1 MAFFVYIIRTMN
13 KIISI
18 LFLSLLASTIFAQT
32 NPARTEYIEK
42 YKVIAVK
49 KMLEHGIPAS
59 ITLSQGI
66 LESGAGKSS
75 LAKDANN
82 HFGIKCHKGWTGGT
96 YIMDDDKRNEC
107 FRKYESAEESFEDHS
122 QFLTTRGRYAF
133 LFEYKVTDYKKWAH
147 GLKKAGYATNPK
159 YAHLLIKVIEDNE
172 LYKFDKIKS
181 LDELGVDEMEH
192 PEEIIAVNDIN
203 TDGAPTQDF
212 KPVSVSESQRLIYEN
227 QGVKYVLAM
236 KGDNYHSVA
245 AEFEIYA
252 WQLRKYN
259 DANKKTILHAGEYIY
274 LEKKNKKAR
283 IKFHIVQ
290 RNETLR
296 SICQKYAVQ
305 VKSIRKKNGIKKGA
319 EIRNGER
326 LKLR

>member
-1 MAFFVYIIRTMN
+1 MQ

-18 LFLSLLASTIFAQT
+18 FLFVLIAGTIIAQPNT
-32 NPARTEYIEK
+32 SRQEYIDA
-42 YKVIAVK
+42 YKVTAVE

-59 ITLSQGI
+59 ITLAQGI

-82 HFGIKCHKGWTGGT
+82 HFGIKCHKGWTGET

-107 FRKYESAEESFEDHS
+107 FRKYKTASESFEDHS
-122 QFLTTRGRYAF
+122 QFLTTRDRYAF
-133 LFEYKVTDYKKWAH
+133 LFEYKVTDYEDWAH

-159 YAHLLIKVIEDNE
+159 YAYLLIKVIEDNE
-172 LYKFDKIKS
+172 LYNYDKIKS
-181 LDELGVDEMEH
+181 LSELGVSEKQK
-192 PEEIIAVNDIN
+192 PENTVENDTADAGVVAVS
-203 TDGAPTQDF
+203 DF
-212 KPVSVSESQRLIYEN
+212 KPVSVSESKRLIYEN
-227 QGVKYVLAM
+227 QGVKFVLAIN
-236 KGDNYHSVA
+236 GDNFHTVA
-245 AEFEIYA
+245 AEFDIYA

-259 DANKKTILHAGEYIY
+259 DATKKTTLKAGDYIY
-274 LEKKNKKAR
+274 LEKKNKQAR
-283 IKFHIVQ
+283 VKFHIVQ
-290 RNETLR
+290 RGETLR

-305 VKSIRKKNGIKKGA
+305 AKSIRKKNGINKDT